1 MAFPSARQRIRICGN
16 WKMNH
21 GPMETTRFLTEATQ
35 LWKKPEE
42 SGDSGSASRV
52 YLYIPATNFQS
63 AVAAIGS
70 LPIHFGAQNAHGQ
83 ESGPFTGE
91 ISGKMLHQVGIQSVL
106 VGHSERR
113 QHFGE
118 TDENVRIRTEGL
130 LAQGFQVLVCIG
142 ETGAQREQGMT
153 EQVLDRQLRPL
164 FPSITGQTLRG
175 IGAELVLAY
184 EPVWAIGTGITATV
198 DQIRDAH
205 QTIRKIISAR
215 YGEDRSDKLPILY
228 GGSVNTDN
236 AKSILEISDVD
247 GLLVGAASLRANA
260 FNALIEIGNE
270 VTKSRLSS

>member
-21 GPMETTRFLTEATQ
+21 GPMETTRFLTETTQ
-35 LWKKPEE
+35 LWKAPEQSAE
-42 SGDSGSASRV
+42 TGSASRV

-63 AVAAIGS
+63 AVAAQGS

-83 ESGPFTGE
+83 ESGAFTGE

-118 TDENVRIRTEGL
+118 TDENVRMRTEGL

-164 FPSITGQTLRG
+164 FPAITGQTLRG

-184 EPVWAIGTGITATV
+184 EPVWAIGTGVTATV
-198 DQIRDAH
+198 DQIREAH
-205 QTIRKIISAR
+205 RTIRKIIAAR
-215 YGEDRSDKLPILY
+215 YGDDRADKLPILY
-228 GGSVNTDN
+228 GGSVTTDN
-236 AKSILEISDVD
+236 AKSILEIPDVD
-247 GLLVGAASLRANA
+247 GLLVGAASLRAAA
-260 FNALIEIGNE
+260 FHALIEIGNAI
-270 VTKSRLSS
+270 TKSRLSS